1 MSSAQKV
8 EEIDNGEKEA
18 NLVKKAEQFYDEFQK
33 MAEESGLMKIKV
45 NLINEGE
52 IEKDFKNFESSNI
65 VGKNYTNIGVLCKK
79 HGIHLRC
86 NY

>member
-52 IEKDFKNFESSNI
+52 IEKDFKNF
-65 VGKNYTNIGVLCKK
+65 
-79 HGIHLRC
+79 
-86 NY
+86 